1 MFLERVLA
9 MSAKNP
15 DMVKLGDFCRKQII
29 TRPRVPKFQAS
40 PNKSLDSQKR
50 DSTPVKPKLDFQM

>member
-1 MFLERVLA
+1 